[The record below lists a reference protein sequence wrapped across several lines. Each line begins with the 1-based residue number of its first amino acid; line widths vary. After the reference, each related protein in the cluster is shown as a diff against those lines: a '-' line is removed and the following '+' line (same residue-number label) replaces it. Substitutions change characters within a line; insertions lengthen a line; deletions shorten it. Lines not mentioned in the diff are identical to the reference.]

1 MLSMTRKRAIASPP
15 GETEGAHTV
24 RAAAANPAPV
34 ADASTAPVADEA
46 LTVGGPLAQH
56 VKSFDGP
63 AQTGETRRG
72 RSRRMARRTRLHGYA
87 VASVALFA
95 FVIALASANTA
106 RVKVSWLFGSSH
118 VSLLWLVLATAILGW
133 LLGLLTNTALY
144 HRTRAPRQA
153 PLL

>member
-1 MLSMTRKRAIASPP
+1 MLSMTRKRA
-15 GETEGAHTV
+15 GGAT
-24 RAAAANPAPV
+24 PDPT
-34 ADASTAPVADEA
+34 ADAIKVPSVDEH
-46 LTVGGPLAQH
+46 LTVGRPLAQH
-56 VKSFDGP
+56 VQSFDRP

-95 FVIALASANTA
+95 FVIAIASANTA

-118 VSLLWLVLATAILGW
+118 VSLVWLVLATAILGW
-133 LLGLLTNTALY
+133 LIGLLTNTALS

>member
-1 MLSMTRKRAIASPP
+1 MLSMTRKRAIVPPPHAS
-15 GETEGAHTV
+15 V
-24 RAAAANPAPV
+24 
-34 ADASTAPVADEA
+34 DAITAPVTDEE
-46 LTVGGPLAQH
+46 LTLGGPLAQH
-56 VKSFDGP
+56 VQSFDGP
-63 AQTGETRRG
+63 VQAGETRRG

-95 FVIALASANTA
+95 FVIAIASANTA

-118 VSLLWLVLATAILGW
+118 VSLVWLVLATVILGW
-133 LLGLLTNTALY
+133 LLGLLTNAALH

>member
-1 MLSMTRKRAIASPP
+1 MLSMTRKRAIGAPP
-15 GETEGAHTV
+15 DAG
-24 RAAAANPAPV
+24 
-34 ADASTAPVADEA
+34 ADAITVPVADEG
-46 LTVGGPLAQH
+46 LSVGDPLAQL
-56 VKSFDGP
+56 VQSFDGP
-63 AQTGETRRG
+63 AQAGETRRG
-72 RSRRMARRTRLHGYA
+72 RSRRMARRTRLYGYA

-118 VSLLWLVLATAILGW
+118 VSLVWLVLATAILGW
-133 LLGLLTNTALY
+133 LLGLLTSAALH

>member
-1 MLSMTRKRAIASPP
+1 MLSMTRKRAIVPP
-15 GETEGAHTV
+15 PNATADAIAVPVAKAVTV
-24 RAAAANPAPV
+24 PV
-34 ADASTAPVADEA
+34 ADGG

-56 VKSFDGP
+56 VQSFDGP
-63 AQTGETRRG
+63 AQAGETRRG

-87 VASVALFA
+87 VASVALSA

-118 VSLLWLVLATAILGW
+118 VSLLWLVLATVILGW
-133 LLGLLTNTALY
+133 LLGLLTNTAFY